1 MTFYIVGTGNTA
13 WFLAK
18 RMDKAGHTC
27 LGVYGRQPQQATL
40 LADAICA
47 PVLYNISDIK
57 DDADCCI
64 LAITDH
70 AIKEVASNFS
80 FQHTTLIHTA
90 GSVSRMVLEP
100 YATHAGVIWP
110 IYSIVKE
117 NLPLHRD
124 IPMTIKG
131 TSDHSERLLEEL
143 ASSITDIYYTVS
155 WEQRQW
161 LHLCAVLCN
170 NFTNHMMAVSE
181 QVCNSQHI
189 PFSLLYPI
197 VSQTAERIRQASPK
211 TLQTGPAKRGDNIT
225 IERHM
230 ELMHQHPEWQ
240 EMYKAIT
247 TSIEKMYG
255 HDKEE

>member
-13 WFLAK
+13 WYLATK
-18 RMDKAGHTC
+18 LVKAGHSC
-27 LGVYGRQPQQATL
+27 LGIYGRNHDDVLL
-40 LADAICA
+40 LANAVESIA
-47 PVLYNISDIK
+47 LQHISEIQDN
-57 DDADCCI
+57 AHACI

-70 AIKEVASNFS
+70 AITEVAGNFA

-100 YATHAGVIWP
+100 FAQHAGVLWP
-110 IYSIVKE
+110 IYSIVKD
-117 NLPLHRD
+117 NLPMHRD
-124 IPMTIKG
+124 VPIAIKG
-131 TSDHSERLLEEL
+131 TTDYAEVVLKEL
-143 ASSITDIYYTVS
+143 VSSITDIYYTVS

-181 QVCNSQHI
+181 EICHKQHI

-197 VSQTAERIRQASPK
+197 VSQTAERIRQASPRV
-211 TLQTGPAKRGDNIT
+211 LQTGPAKRGDNIT
-225 IERHM
+225 IDRH
-230 ELMHQHPEWQ
+230 LDLLAQNPDWQ
-240 EMYKAIT
+240 ELYKAIT

-255 HDKEE
+255 NDKEE

>member
-13 WFLAK
+13 WFMAVRLV
-18 RMDKAGHTC
+18 KAGHQC
-27 LGVYGRQPQQATL
+27 KGIFGRQYEKAKLLAYAVDAPL
-40 LADAICA
+40 LAD
-47 PVLYNISDIK
+47 ISEIK
-57 DDADCCI
+57 DDADFCI

-70 AIKEVASNFS
+70 AIKDVAQNFR
-80 FQHTTLIHTA
+80 FEHTTLIHTA

-100 YATHAGVIWP
+100 FAPHAGVIWP

-117 NLPLHRD
+117 NLPMHREV
-124 IPMTIKG
+124 PMTIKG
-131 TSDHSERLLEEL
+131 TTEHSEDILQQI
-143 ASSITDIYYTVS
+143 ASSITDIYYTIS

-181 QVCNSQHI
+181 QICKKQQI

-197 VSQTAERIRQASPK
+197 VNQTTERIRKASPK
-211 TLQTGPAKRGDNIT
+211 DLQTGPAKRGDNIT
-225 IERHM
+225 IDRHLALL
-230 ELMHQHPEWQ
+230 EQNPDWQ
-240 EMYKAIT
+240 ELYKAIT

-255 HDKEE
+255 NDKEE